1 VKFSSTLDSLPL
13 SLIVDNQV
21 KERLTGAIILVGVLV
36 LLVPELLT
44 GPKRVP
50 ATSEAS
56 ADEPPLR
63 SYTIELNEDGSRKAV
78 PPAPTVDPSESPQ
91 PMGANSE
98 MIDDSSAA
106 VDELEANTSA
116 DDETAPKSDVR
127 VAAAPMQAATQADAA
142 KTAAQDGSK
151 APAEK
156 PVPARVQPKGDVQ
169 AERAGTAS
177 GDQRT
182 AAARTEPPV
191 SKSTATKPAAA
202 SDAKSGTAR
211 ANERTAGT
219 AKASTPAPVATADS
233 APTPQTEA
241 ASKASAS
248 KAAPKEAAP
257 KASVA
262 KADSAKST
270 TSKRKGSG
278 WAIQVGS
285 FASRANADRLANEL
299 KGKGFSA
306 FVSEGTSGG
315 KKLFR
320 VRVGP
325 ETDKAAAQSLAG
337 RLRAA
342 GRPGSLVPQS

>member
-1 VKFSSTLDSLPL
+1 VKSSSTLDSLPL
-13 SLIVDNQV
+13 SLIVDTRV

-50 ATSEAS
+50 QTSEAS

-63 SYTIELNEDGSRKAV
+63 SYTIELNEDGSQKAV
-78 PPAPTVDPSESPQ
+78 PPAPTVDASESVE

-98 MIDDSSAA
+98 MIDDSSEAV
-106 VDELEANTSA
+106 VDESALDANASSGELGA
-116 DDETAPKSDVR
+116 DTLADEKAAAAESDVP
-127 VAAAPMQAATQADAA
+127 VASVPMRAASDDRAKAVADR
-142 KTAAQDGSK
+142 
-151 APAEK
+151 
-156 PVPARVQPKGDVQ
+156 PVPAKVQPKGSTQ
-169 AERAGTAS
+169 AERGGAS
-177 GDQRT
+177 DDQRT
-182 AAARTEPPV
+182 AAR
-191 SKSTATKPAAA
+191 ATTSPA
-202 SDAKSGTAR
+202 DDR
-211 ANERTAGT
+211 AE
-219 AKASTPAPVATADS
+219 
-233 APTPQTEA
+233 Q
-241 ASKASAS
+241 SAS
-248 KAAPKEAAP
+248 KATVAKSAAASGSAPKSTASNDSASKLAQSKEAPKESAP
-257 KASVA
+257 KASAA
-262 KADSAKST
+262 KADSAKGSA
-270 TSKRKGSG
+270 SQKKGSR

-285 FASRANADRLANEL
+285 FASRANADRLAGEL

-325 ETDKAAAQSLAG
+325 EADKAAAQSLAA